1 MPRLNAT
8 EVAGLL
14 TELSR
19 RSALAGGN
27 PYRAR
32 AYARAADAI
41 GTIGTSL
48 DEVIAA
54 GRLRSIEGIGDTIA
68 DIVTQLHETGTHPTL
83 EKLRRDVPASVLEML
98 TVPGLRPD
106 KVTMLYRDLGIRS
119 LAELEAAAR
128 ADRLKRVKG
137 IGAALQ
143 AKIIEGIA
151 VREEA
156 GNARHMNRAADLIAA
171 AQRDLERSDYRP
183 SRVTPAGDF
192 RRSSELVRDI
202 SFVVEL
208 PEHAGPPETLAAGGL
223 TVTLT
228 DPAHAGA
235 ALLMATGSA
244 EHLAELRRLA
254 GAKNMELR
262 PEGLVRG
269 TKVVAAASEADI
281 YRALGLDFIPP
292 ELREGRGEIEL
303 AGRHRLP
310 VLVEE
315 NDLRGILH
323 AHTVASDGV
332 NTLEE
337 MADATLARGYQY
349 FGIADHSRSAFYA
362 GGLSLE
368 EIAEQQAEVARLN
381 RKYGRR
387 FHVFHG
393 IESDILVDGALDY
406 PDDVLAGFDFVV
418 ASVHS
423 RFKLD
428 EKKQTERILAAVR
441 HPATT
446 ILGHMTG
453 RQLLRRAGYDIDVEA
468 VLAACAE
475 HGVAV
480 EINGNP
486 WRLDLDWRWHRRGLE
501 LGCMFSIN
509 PDAHSIAEIDL
520 THWGLLIARKGGI
533 PKEHVLNCLSRAEIE
548 AFFRKRRQR
557 WQR

>member
-1 MPRLNAT
+1 
-8 EVAGLL
+8 
-14 TELSR
+14 
-19 RSALAGGN
+19 
-27 PYRAR
+27 
-32 AYARAADAI
+32 
-41 GTIGTSL
+41 
-48 DEVIAA
+48 
-54 GRLRSIEGIGDTIA
+54 
-68 DIVTQLHETGTHPTL
+68 
-83 EKLRRDVPASVLEML
+83 
-98 TVPGLRPD
+98 
-106 KVTMLYRDLGIRS
+106 
-119 LAELEAAAR
+119 
-128 ADRLKRVKG
+128 
-137 IGAALQ
+137 
-143 AKIIEGIA
+143 
-151 VREEA
+151 
-156 GNARHMNRAADLIAA
+156 
-171 AQRDLERSDYRP
+171 
-183 SRVTPAGDF
+183 
-192 RRSSELVRDI
+192 
-202 SFVVEL
+202 
-208 PEHAGPPETLAAGGL
+208 
-223 TVTLT
+223 
-228 DPAHAGA
+228 
-235 ALLMATGSA
+235 
-244 EHLAELRRLA
+244 LRRLA

-337 MADATLARGYQY
+337 MADATLARGHQY

-362 GGLSLE
+362 GGLSLD

-418 ASVHS
+418 ASIHS

-453 RQLLRRAGYDIDVEA
+453 RQLLRRAG
-468 VLAACAE
+468 
-475 HGVAV
+475 
-480 EINGNP
+480 
-486 WRLDLDWRWHRRGLE
+486 
-501 LGCMFSIN
+501 
-509 PDAHSIAEIDL
+509 
-520 THWGLLIARKGGI
+520 
-533 PKEHVLNCLSRAEIE
+533 
-548 AFFRKRRQR
+548 
-557 WQR
+557 

>member
-423 RFKLD
+423 RF
-428 EKKQTERILAAVR
+428 
-441 HPATT
+441 
-446 ILGHMTG
+446 
-453 RQLLRRAGYDIDVEA
+453 
-468 VLAACAE
+468 
-475 HGVAV
+475 
-480 EINGNP
+480 
-486 WRLDLDWRWHRRGLE
+486 
-501 LGCMFSIN
+501 
-509 PDAHSIAEIDL
+509 
-520 THWGLLIARKGGI
+520 
-533 PKEHVLNCLSRAEIE
+533 
-548 AFFRKRRQR
+548 
-557 WQR
+557 